1 MTYFKDFNKDVKD
14 LLTKNYTDAGVW
26 KAEGKLKGP
35 KDQLFINVNGASAGA
50 VNIDAEYNPSGCGAK
65 VKVNV
70 DPALAW
76 KLTASYEEKGHKVE
90 VVTDKAFNYEV
101 SYDGKLAGVA
111 INEKLTTKGVEGGVS
126 YGVAKHCEVGAGVN
140 YSFKNSSL
148 SWVLGARYACNKYLV
163 NLQTTQLQKYLTGLS
178 LPVNVAGKTATVAA
192 QVECGKGAF
201 AATVGGE
208 LPCFLVPGN
217 ALRVRVT
224 DKLAWSVAYIA
235 KLPNSIKAAVS
246 FDAKFNPGLTV
257 TSE

>member
-14 LLTKNYTDAGVW
+14 MLTKNYTDAGVW

-35 KDQLFINVNGASAGA
+35 KDQLFINVNGSST
-50 VNIDAEYNPSGCGAK
+50 VNVDAEYNPSCCGAK

-70 DPALAW
+70 DPSLAW
-76 KLTASYEEKGHKVE
+76 KVTASYEEKGHKVE
-90 VVTDKAFNYEV
+90 VVTDKALNYEV

-111 INEKLTTKGVEGGVS
+111 INEKLTKKGVECGVA

-140 YSFKNSSL
+140 YSFKESAL
-148 SWVLGARYACNKYLV
+148 KWTLGARYACCKYLV
-163 NLQTTQLQKYLTGLS
+163 SIQTTQLEKYLTGLS
-178 LPVNVAGKTATVAA
+178 LPVNFAGKTATVAA

-201 AATVGGE
+201 AATVGTE
-208 LPCFLVPGN
+208 IPCPLLPGN

-224 DKLAWSVAYIA
+224 DKLAWSAAYIA
-235 KLPNSIKAAVS
+235 KLPNSIKAAISV
-246 FDAKFNPGLTV
+246 DAKLKPGLTV